1 MKFLYDI
8 VICLIV
14 YLLIMQSNIIH
25 MIGEY
30 MRTIDNDN
38 TKQTTFSEFNNKNV
52 VNAAISGH
60 QPTTI
65 RQYKDNVFCLLYR
78 DKNNLLDLYNGLND
92 TNYTNVDD
100 LTVTTLKG
108 GVYMKYKNDASF
120 VFGQDLYMFEQQSS
134 RNPNMPL
141 RFLHYLSDVYRQM
154 YNNSDLHRSTTLKIP
169 VPHFVTFYN
178 GKQPLE
184 AESIL
189 RLSDMYEK
197 EIDCPELELMVR
209 VININTG
216 AIINKKLLD
225 TEKNDIINGTNQSDE
240 FHNSNNK
247 VSSDNTN
254 PFTFSSEFL
263 SKCETLKDY
272 MTFVNKVRVK
282 TDVEKI
288 DIRTAVTEAVDECIA
303 ENVLSEFFR
312 NHREEVITVS
322 IYEYDE
328 EGHLEIVKE
337 EGRQLGIAEGKQ
349 LGLAQ
354 GRQIGFNEGKQLEL
368 TKGINAFIKL
378 CKDMN
383 LSDDDTVNKL
393 IEDYQ
398 LSKDEAV
405 NAVKNY

>member
-154 YNNSDLHRSTTLKIP
+154 YTNSDLHRSTLLKIP

-178 GKQPLE
+178 GKQPLA

-197 EIDCPELELMVR
+197 KIDYPELELMVR
-209 VININTG
+209 VININTANNAG
-216 AIINKKLLD
+216 NKSR
-225 TEKNDIINGTNQSDE
+225 T
-240 FHNSNNK
+240 FNSNIN
-247 VSSDNTN
+247 DNSNMHTY
-254 PFTFSSEFL
+254 SSEFL

-303 ENVLSEFFR
+303 ENVLSDFLK

-337 EGRQLGIAEGKQ
+337 EGRQLGIAEG
-349 LGLAQ
+349 
-354 GRQIGFNEGKQLEL
+354 RQLEL

>member
-1 MKFLYDI
+1 
-8 VICLIV
+8 
-14 YLLIMQSNIIH
+14 
-25 MIGEY
+25 

-154 YNNSDLHRSTTLKIP
+154 YNNSDLHRSTMLKIP

-184 AESIL
+184 VESTL
-189 RLSDMYEK
+189 RSSDMYEK
-197 EIDCPELELMVR
+197 KMDCPELELIVR

-216 AIINKKLLD
+216 AIINKKSLD
-225 TEKNDIINGTNQSDE
+225 NEKNDIINGINQSYD
-240 FHNSNNK
+240 FDKSNKNINAGNTINSR
-247 VSSDNTN
+247 TY
-254 PFTFSSEFL
+254 SSEFL

-282 TDVEKI
+282 TDIEKI
-288 DIRTAVTEAVDECIA
+288 DIRTAVIEAVDECIA

-337 EGRQLGIAEGKQ
+337 EGRQLGIAEGEK
-349 LGLAQ
+349 LG
-354 GRQIGFNEGKQLEL
+354 II
-368 TKGINAFIKL
+368 KGEEKERSNGIKVFIKL

-383 LSDDDTVNKL
+383 LSDEDTINKL
-393 IEDYQ
+393 VEDYQ
-398 LSKDEAV
+398 LSRDEAI
-405 NAVKNY
+405 NAIKNY

>member
-1 MKFLYDI
+1 M
-8 VICLIV
+8 
-14 YLLIMQSNIIH
+14 
-25 MIGEY
+25 
-30 MRTIDNDN
+30 
-38 TKQTTFSEFNNKNV
+38 
-52 VNAAISGH
+52 
-60 QPTTI
+60 
-65 RQYKDNVFCLLYR
+65 
-78 DKNNLLDLYNGLND
+78 
-92 TNYTNVDD
+92 
-100 LTVTTLKG
+100 
-108 GVYMKYKNDASF
+108 
-120 VFGQDLYMFEQQSS
+120 
-134 RNPNMPL
+134 
-141 RFLHYLSDVYRQM
+141 
-154 YNNSDLHRSTTLKIP
+154 LKIP

-184 AESIL
+184 TESIL

-197 EIDCPELELMVR
+197 KIDCPELELMVR

-216 AIINKKLLD
+216 AIINQKLLD
-225 TEKNDIINGTNQSDE
+225 TEKNDIINGTNQSDD
-240 FHNSNNK
+240 FDKSNKNINVGNATNSH
-247 VSSDNTN
+247 TY
-254 PFTFSSEFL
+254 SSEFL

-303 ENVLSEFFR
+303 ENVLSDFLK

-349 LGLAQ
+349 LGLA
-354 GRQIGFNEGKQLEL
+354 EGLN
-368 TKGINAFIKL
+368 KGINAFIKL

-383 LSDDDTVNKL
+383 LSDDDTVTKL

>member
-154 YNNSDLHRSTTLKIP
+154 YTNSDLHRSTMLKIP

-184 AESIL
+184 TESIL

-197 EIDCPELELMVR
+197 KIDCPELELMVR

-216 AIINKKLLD
+216 AIINQKLLD
-225 TEKNDIINGTNQSDE
+225 TEKNDIINGTNQSDD
-240 FHNSNNK
+240 FDKSNKNINVGNATNSH
-247 VSSDNTN
+247 TY
-254 PFTFSSEFL
+254 SSEFL

-303 ENVLSEFFR
+303 ENVLSEFFK

-349 LGLAQ
+349 LGLA
-354 GRQIGFNEGKQLEL
+354 EGLN
-368 TKGINAFIKL
+368 KGINAFIKL

-383 LSDDDTVNKL
+383 LSDDDTVTKL

-405 NAVKNY
+405 NALKNY

>member
-1 MKFLYDI
+1 
-8 VICLIV
+8 
-14 YLLIMQSNIIH
+14 

-30 MRTIDNDN
+30 MRTIINYDDN

-52 VNAAISGH
+52 VNVAISGH
-60 QPTTI
+60 QPTSI

-154 YNNSDLHRSTTLKIP
+154 YNNSDLHRSTMLKIP

-184 AESIL
+184 AESTL

-197 EIDCPELELMVR
+197 KMDCPELELVVR

-216 AIINKKLLD
+216 VIINKKSLD
-225 TEKNDIINGTNQSDE
+225 NEKNDIINGINQSYD
-240 FHNSNNK
+240 FDKSNKNINAGNTINSR
-247 VSSDNTN
+247 TY
-254 PFTFSSEFL
+254 SSEFL

-282 TDVEKI
+282 TDIEKI
-288 DIRTAVTEAVDECIA
+288 DIRTAVIEAVDECIA
-303 ENVLSEFFR
+303 ENVLSEFLK

-337 EGRQLGIAEGKQ
+337 EGRQLGIAEGEK
-349 LGLAQ
+349 LG
-354 GRQIGFNEGKQLEL
+354 II
-368 TKGINAFIKL
+368 KGEEKERSNGIKVFIKL

-383 LSDDDTVNKL
+383 LSDEDTINKL
-393 IEDYQ
+393 IQDYQ
-398 LSKDEAV
+398 LSRDEAI
-405 NAVKNY
+405 NAIKNY

>member
-1 MKFLYDI
+1 M
-8 VICLIV
+8 
-14 YLLIMQSNIIH
+14 
-25 MIGEY
+25 
-30 MRTIDNDN
+30 
-38 TKQTTFSEFNNKNV
+38 
-52 VNAAISGH
+52 
-60 QPTTI
+60 
-65 RQYKDNVFCLLYR
+65 
-78 DKNNLLDLYNGLND
+78 
-92 TNYTNVDD
+92 
-100 LTVTTLKG
+100 
-108 GVYMKYKNDASF
+108 
-120 VFGQDLYMFEQQSS
+120 
-134 RNPNMPL
+134 
-141 RFLHYLSDVYRQM
+141 
-154 YNNSDLHRSTTLKIP
+154 
-169 VPHFVTFYN
+169 
-178 GKQPLE
+178 
-184 AESIL
+184 
-189 RLSDMYEK
+189 
-197 EIDCPELELMVR
+197 
-209 VININTG
+209 
-216 AIINKKLLD
+216 D

>member
-154 YNNSDLHRSTTLKIP
+154 YNNSDLHRSTMLKIP

-184 AESIL
+184 AESTL

-197 EIDCPELELMVR
+197 KMDCPELELVVR

-216 AIINKKLLD
+216 VIINKKSLD
-225 TEKNDIINGTNQSDE
+225 NEKNNIIKGINQSDD
-240 FHNSNNK
+240 FDKSNKNIDAGNTINSR
-247 VSSDNTN
+247 TY
-254 PFTFSSEFL
+254 SSEFL

-282 TDVEKI
+282 TDIEKI
-288 DIRTAVTEAVDECIA
+288 DIRTAVIEAVDECIA
-303 ENVLSEFFR
+303 ENVLSEFLK

-337 EGRQLGIAEGKQ
+337 EGRQLGIAEGEK
-349 LGLAQ
+349 LG
-354 GRQIGFNEGKQLEL
+354 II
-368 TKGINAFIKL
+368 KGEEKERSNGIKVFIKL

-383 LSDDDTVNKL
+383 LSDEDTINKL
-393 IEDYQ
+393 IQDYQ
-398 LSKDEAV
+398 LSRDEAI
-405 NAVKNY
+405 NAIKNY

>member
-154 YNNSDLHRSTTLKIP
+154 YNNSDLHRSTMLKIP

-184 AESIL
+184 AESTL

-197 EIDCPELELMVR
+197 KMDCPELELIVR

-216 AIINKKLLD
+216 AIINKKSLD
-225 TEKNDIINGTNQSDE
+225 NEKNDIINGINQSYD
-240 FHNSNNK
+240 FDKSNKNINAGNTINSR
-247 VSSDNTN
+247 TY
-254 PFTFSSEFL
+254 SSEFL

-282 TDVEKI
+282 TDIEKI
-288 DIRTAVTEAVDECIA
+288 DIRTAVIEAVDECIA
-303 ENVLSEFFR
+303 ENVLSEFLK

-337 EGRQLGIAEGKQ
+337 EGRQLGIAEGEK
-349 LGLAQ
+349 LG
-354 GRQIGFNEGKQLEL
+354 II
-368 TKGINAFIKL
+368 KGEEKERSNGIKVFIKL

-383 LSDDDTVNKL
+383 LSDEDTINKL
-393 IEDYQ
+393 IQDYQ
-398 LSKDEAV
+398 LSRDEAI
-405 NAVKNY
+405 NAIKNY

>member
-1 MKFLYDI
+1 
-8 VICLIV
+8 
-14 YLLIMQSNIIH
+14 
-25 MIGEY
+25 

-141 RFLHYLSDVYRQM
+141 RFLHYLSDVYGQTH
-154 YNNSDLHRSTTLKIP
+154 NNSDLHRSTTLKIP

-216 AIINKKLLD
+216 AIINKKSLD
-225 TEKNDIINGTNQSDE
+225 NEKNDIINGINQSYD
-240 FHNSNNK
+240 FDKSNKNINAGNTINSR
-247 VSSDNTN
+247 TY
-254 PFTFSSEFL
+254 SSEFL

-282 TDVEKI
+282 TDIEKI
-288 DIRTAVTEAVDECIA
+288 DIRTAVIEAVDECIA

-337 EGRQLGIAEGKQ
+337 EGRQLGIAEGRQ
-349 LGLAQ
+349 LGLAE
-354 GRQIGFNEGKQLEL
+354 GKQIGFNEGKQLEL

-393 IEDYQ
+393 IENYQ

-405 NAVKNY
+405 KAVKNYY

>member
-1 MKFLYDI
+1 
-8 VICLIV
+8 
-14 YLLIMQSNIIH
+14 

-154 YNNSDLHRSTTLKIP
+154 YNNSDLHRSTMLKIP

-178 GKQPLE
+178 GKQSLE
-184 AESIL
+184 VESTL

-197 EIDCPELELMVR
+197 KMDCPELELIVR

-216 AIINKKLLD
+216 AIINKKSLD
-225 TEKNDIINGTNQSDE
+225 NEKNDIINGINQSYD
-240 FHNSNNK
+240 FDKSNKNINAGNTINSR
-247 VSSDNTN
+247 TY
-254 PFTFSSEFL
+254 SSEFL

-282 TDVEKI
+282 TDIEKI
-288 DIRTAVTEAVDECIA
+288 DIRTAVIEAVDECIA
-303 ENVLSEFFR
+303 ENVLSEFLK

-337 EGRQLGIAEGKQ
+337 EGRQLGIAEGEK
-349 LGLAQ
+349 LG
-354 GRQIGFNEGKQLEL
+354 II
-368 TKGINAFIKL
+368 KGEEKERSNGIKVFIKL

-383 LSDDDTVNKL
+383 LSDEDTINKL
-393 IEDYQ
+393 VEDYQ
-398 LSKDEAV
+398 LSRDEAI
-405 NAVKNY
+405 NAIKNY

>member
-154 YNNSDLHRSTTLKIP
+154 YTNSDLHRSTMLKIP

-184 AESIL
+184 TESIL

-197 EIDCPELELMVR
+197 KIDCPELELMVR

-216 AIINKKLLD
+216 AIINQKLLD
-225 TEKNDIINGTNQSDE
+225 TEKNDIINGTNQSDD
-240 FHNSNNK
+240 FDKSNKNINAGNTINSR
-247 VSSDNTN
+247 TY
-254 PFTFSSEFL
+254 SSEFL

-349 LGLAQ
+349 LGLA
-354 GRQIGFNEGKQLEL
+354 EGLN
-368 TKGINAFIKL
+368 KGINAFIKL

-383 LSDDDTVNKL
+383 LSDDDTITKL

-405 NAVKNY
+405 NALKNY

>member
-154 YNNSDLHRSTTLKIP
+154 YNNSDLHRSNVEVRESEEIGRLLVERSGGDADAARRDQQQVVEDGQKID
-169 VPHFVTFYN
+169 
-178 GKQPLE
+178 PLE
-184 AESIL
+184 QTAFDSTL
-189 RLSDMYEK
+189 HRRDNGFACSSPY
-197 EIDCPELELMVR
+197 R
-209 VININTG
+209 RATG
-216 AIINKKLLD
+216 
-225 TEKNDIINGTNQSDE
+225 G
-240 FHNSNNK
+240 
-247 VSSDNTN
+247 
-254 PFTFSSEFL
+254 
-263 SKCETLKDY
+263 
-272 MTFVNKVRVK
+272 
-282 TDVEKI
+282 
-288 DIRTAVTEAVDECIA
+288 
-303 ENVLSEFFR
+303 
-312 NHREEVITVS
+312 
-322 IYEYDE
+322 
-328 EGHLEIVKE
+328 
-337 EGRQLGIAEGKQ
+337 
-349 LGLAQ
+349 
-354 GRQIGFNEGKQLEL
+354 
-368 TKGINAFIKL
+368 
-378 CKDMN
+378 
-383 LSDDDTVNKL
+383 
-393 IEDYQ
+393 
-398 LSKDEAV
+398 
-405 NAVKNY
+405 

>member
-1 MKFLYDI
+1 
-8 VICLIV
+8 
-14 YLLIMQSNIIH
+14 
-25 MIGEY
+25 

-52 VNAAISGH
+52 VNVAISGH

-178 GKQPLE
+178 GKQPFE

>member
-52 VNAAISGH
+52 VNVAISGH

-154 YNNSDLHRSTTLKIP
+154 YNNSDLHRSTMLKIP

-184 AESIL
+184 AESTL

-197 EIDCPELELMVR
+197 KMDCPELELIVR

-216 AIINKKLLD
+216 AIINKKSLD
-225 TEKNDIINGTNQSDE
+225 NEKNDIINGINQSYD
-240 FHNSNNK
+240 FDKSNKNINAGNTINSR
-247 VSSDNTN
+247 TY
-254 PFTFSSEFL
+254 SSEFL

-282 TDVEKI
+282 TDIEKI
-288 DIRTAVTEAVDECIA
+288 DIRTAVIEAVDECIA

-337 EGRQLGIAEGKQ
+337 EGRQLGIAEGEK
-349 LGLAQ
+349 LG
-354 GRQIGFNEGKQLEL
+354 II
-368 TKGINAFIKL
+368 KGEEKERSNGIKVFIKL

-383 LSDDDTVNKL
+383 LSDEDTINKL
-393 IEDYQ
+393 VEDYQ
-398 LSKDEAV
+398 LSRDEAI
-405 NAVKNY
+405 NAIKNY

>member
-197 EIDCPELELMVR
+197 NIDCPELELMVR
-209 VININTG
+209 VININTDNNAG
-216 AIINKKLLD
+216 NKSR
-225 TEKNDIINGTNQSDE
+225 T
-240 FHNSNNK
+240 FNSNINDNS
-247 VSSDNTN
+247 VSNSNIHTY
-254 PFTFSSEFL
+254 SSEFL

-272 MTFVNKVRVK
+272 MIFVNKVRVK

-312 NHREEVITVS
+312 NHRDEVITVS

>member
-1 MKFLYDI
+1 
-8 VICLIV
+8 
-14 YLLIMQSNIIH
+14 
-25 MIGEY
+25 
-30 MRTIDNDN
+30 MRKLNNYTNN
-38 TKQTTFSEFNNKNV
+38 TKQALHPQNNSI
-52 VNAAISGH
+52 NAGAVRQS
-60 QPTTI
+60 TEI

-154 YNNSDLHRSTTLKIP
+154 YTNSDLHRSTLLKIP

-178 GKQPLE
+178 GKQPLA

-197 EIDCPELELMVR
+197 KIDYPELELMVR
-209 VININTG
+209 VININTANNAG
-216 AIINKKLLD
+216 NKSR
-225 TEKNDIINGTNQSDE
+225 T
-240 FHNSNNK
+240 FNSNIN
-247 VSSDNTN
+247 DNSNMHTY
-254 PFTFSSEFL
+254 SSEFL

-303 ENVLSEFFR
+303 ENVLSDFLK

-337 EGRQLGIAEGKQ
+337 EGRQLGIAEG
-349 LGLAQ
+349 
-354 GRQIGFNEGKQLEL
+354 RQLEL
-368 TKGINAFIKL
+368 TKCINAFIKL

>member
-1 MKFLYDI
+1 
-8 VICLIV
+8 
-14 YLLIMQSNIIH
+14 
-25 MIGEY
+25 

-184 AESIL
+184 AESTL

-197 EIDCPELELMVR
+197 KMDCPELELVVR
-209 VININTG
+209 VININTD

-272 MTFVNKVRVK
+272 MTFVNKARVK

-288 DIRTAVTEAVDECIA
+288 DIRTAVTDAVDECIA

-337 EGRQLGIAEGKQ
+337 EGRQLGLAEGRQ
-349 LGLAQ
+349 LGLAE
-354 GRQIGFNEGKQLEL
+354 GKQIGFNEGKQLEL

-393 IEDYQ
+393 IENYQ

-405 NAVKNY
+405 KAVKNYY

>member
-197 EIDCPELELMVR
+197 KMDCPELELVVR
-209 VININTG
+209 VININTD
-216 AIINKKLLD
+216 AIINKKSLD

>member
-1 MKFLYDI
+1 
-8 VICLIV
+8 
-14 YLLIMQSNIIH
+14 
-25 MIGEY
+25 
-30 MRTIDNDN
+30 MRKLNNYTNN
-38 TKQTTFSEFNNKNV
+38 TKQALHPQNNSI
-52 VNAAISGH
+52 NAGAIRQS
-60 QPTTI
+60 TEI

-78 DKNNLLDLYNGLND
+78 DKNNLLDLYNGLNN
-92 TNYTNVDD
+92 TNYTNVND

-197 EIDCPELELMVR
+197 NIDCPELELMVR
-209 VININTG
+209 VININTDNNAG
-216 AIINKKLLD
+216 NKSR
-225 TEKNDIINGTNQSDE
+225 T
-240 FHNSNNK
+240 FNSNIH
-247 VSSDNTN
+247 TY
-254 PFTFSSEFL
+254 SSEFL

-272 MTFVNKVRVK
+272 MIFVNKVRVK

-405 NAVKNY
+405 KAVKNYY

>member
-1 MKFLYDI
+1 
-8 VICLIV
+8 
-14 YLLIMQSNIIH
+14 
-25 MIGEY
+25 

-154 YNNSDLHRSTTLKIP
+154 YTNSDLHRSTLLKIP

-184 AESIL
+184 TESIL

-197 EIDCPELELMVR
+197 KIDCPELELMVR

-216 AIINKKLLD
+216 AIINQKLLD
-225 TEKNDIINGTNQSDE
+225 TEKNDIINGTNQSDD
-240 FHNSNNK
+240 FDKSNKNINAGNTINSR
-247 VSSDNTN
+247 TY
-254 PFTFSSEFL
+254 SSEFL

>member
-1 MKFLYDI
+1 
-8 VICLIV
+8 
-14 YLLIMQSNIIH
+14 
-25 MIGEY
+25 
-30 MRTIDNDN
+30 
-38 TKQTTFSEFNNKNV
+38 
-52 VNAAISGH
+52 
-60 QPTTI
+60 
-65 RQYKDNVFCLLYR
+65 
-78 DKNNLLDLYNGLND
+78 
-92 TNYTNVDD
+92 
-100 LTVTTLKG
+100 
-108 GVYMKYKNDASF
+108 MKYKNDASF

-197 EIDCPELELMVR
+197 NIDCPELELMVR
-209 VININTG
+209 VININTDNNAG
-216 AIINKKLLD
+216 NKSR
-225 TEKNDIINGTNQSDE
+225 T
-240 FHNSNNK
+240 FNSNINDNS
-247 VSSDNTN
+247 VSNSNIHTY
-254 PFTFSSEFL
+254 SSEFL

-272 MTFVNKVRVK
+272 MIFVNKVRVK

-337 EGRQLGIAEGKQ
+337 EGRQLGIAEGRQ
-349 LGLAQ
+349 LGLA
-354 GRQIGFNEGKQLEL
+354 EGLN
-368 TKGINAFIKL
+368 KGINAFIKL

>member
-1 MKFLYDI
+1 
-8 VICLIV
+8 
-14 YLLIMQSNIIH
+14 
-25 MIGEY
+25 MIEY
-30 MRTIDNDN
+30 R
-38 TKQTTFSEFNNKNV
+38 
-52 VNAAISGH
+52 H
-60 QPTTI
+60 
-65 RQYKDNVFCLLYR
+65 
-78 DKNNLLDLYNGLND
+78 ND

-322 IYEYDE
+322 IYEYYE
-328 EGHLEIVKE
+328 EGHLEVVKE
-337 EGRQLGIAEGKQ
+337 EGRQLGLAEGKIKE
-349 LGLAQ
+349 
-354 GRQIGFNEGKQLEL
+354 RSN
-368 TKGINAFIKL
+368 GIKVFIKL
-378 CKDMN
+378 CKEVN
-383 LSDDDTVNKL
+383 LSDEDTIYKL
-393 IEDYQ
+393 MKNYK
-398 LSKDEAV
+398 LSKEEAV
-405 NAVKNY
+405 NAIKNNS

>member
-1 MKFLYDI
+1 MK
-8 VICLIV
+8 
-14 YLLIMQSNIIH
+14 NINNI
-25 MIGEY
+25 
-30 MRTIDNDN
+30 TDN
-38 TKQTTFSEFNNKNV
+38 TTQAVHS
-52 VNAAISGH
+52 AA
-60 QPTTI
+60 I

-100 LTVTTLKG
+100 LTITTLKG

-141 RFLHYLSDVYRQM
+141 RFLHYLSDVYKQM
-154 YNNSDLHRSTTLKIP
+154 YNNSDLHRSTMLKIP

-184 AESIL
+184 AESTL

-197 EIDCPELELMVR
+197 NIDCPELELIVR

-216 AIINKKLLD
+216 AIINPKLLD
-225 TEKNDIINGTNQSDE
+225 TEKTDIINGTNQSDV
-240 FHNSNNK
+240 FDKSNKNINVGDAANSH
-247 VSSDNTN
+247 TY
-254 PFTFSSEFL
+254 SSEFL

-303 ENVLSEFFR
+303 ENVLSDFFK

-349 LGLAQ
+349 IGLDE

-378 CKDMN
+378 CKDMH
-383 LSDDDTVNKL
+383 LSDDDTVTKL

-405 NAVKNY
+405 NALKNY

>member
-1 MKFLYDI
+1 
-8 VICLIV
+8 
-14 YLLIMQSNIIH
+14 

-154 YNNSDLHRSTTLKIP
+154 YNNSDLHRSTMLKIP

-184 AESIL
+184 VQSAI
-189 RLSDMYEK
+189 RLSDMYVK
-197 EIDCPELELMVR
+197 KMDCPELELIVR

-216 AIINKKLLD
+216 AIINKKSLD
-225 TEKNDIINGTNQSDE
+225 NEKNDIINGINQSYD
-240 FHNSNNK
+240 FDKSNKNINAGNTINSR
-247 VSSDNTN
+247 TY
-254 PFTFSSEFL
+254 SSEFL

-282 TDVEKI
+282 TDIEKI
-288 DIRTAVTEAVDECIA
+288 DIRTAVIEAVDECIA
-303 ENVLSEFFR
+303 ENVLSEFLK

-337 EGRQLGIAEGKQ
+337 EGRQLGIAEGEK
-349 LGLAQ
+349 LG
-354 GRQIGFNEGKQLEL
+354 II
-368 TKGINAFIKL
+368 KGEEKERSNGIKVFIKL

-383 LSDDDTVNKL
+383 LSDEDTINKL
-393 IEDYQ
+393 IQDYQ
-398 LSKDEAV
+398 LSRDEAI
-405 NAVKNY
+405 NAIKNY

>member
-1 MKFLYDI
+1 MK
-8 VICLIV
+8 
-14 YLLIMQSNIIH
+14 NINNI
-25 MIGEY
+25 
-30 MRTIDNDN
+30 TDN
-38 TKQTTFSEFNNKNV
+38 TIQAVHSAENGINAITGSQSSITIKPDTARKTTEAANV
-52 VNAAISGH
+52 DTARNPSAA
-60 QPTTI
+60 I

-108 GVYMKYKNDASF
+108 GIYMKYKNDASF

-154 YNNSDLHRSTTLKIP
+154 YNNSDLHRSTMLKIP

-197 EIDCPELELMVR
+197 NIDCPELELMVR
-209 VININTG
+209 VININTDNNAG
-216 AIINKKLLD
+216 NKSR
-225 TEKNDIINGTNQSDE
+225 T
-240 FHNSNNK
+240 FNSNINDNS
-247 VSSDNTN
+247 VSNSNIHTY
-254 PFTFSSEFL
+254 SSEFL

-272 MTFVNKVRVK
+272 MIFVNKVRVK

-405 NAVKNY
+405 NAVKKY